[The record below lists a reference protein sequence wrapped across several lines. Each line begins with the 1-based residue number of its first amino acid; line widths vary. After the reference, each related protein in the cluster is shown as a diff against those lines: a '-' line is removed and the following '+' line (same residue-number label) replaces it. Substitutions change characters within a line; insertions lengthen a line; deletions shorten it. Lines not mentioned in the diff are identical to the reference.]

1 MVSSYWGAIFINTRS
16 MVKWLRRLKDTP
28 QKKWR
33 PSDINYIE
41 TSRLQKY
48 QEAFKISQWV
58 TGEVSPRRDRTLNLQ
73 VFFNIDYYWLQG
85 KTDMLLYTRQG
96 QLPLFANMPL
106 WSDTK
111 SEWMWEEI
119 WIYMYRKESEFDYQN
134 RTSILEIF
142 TKFKAKKIWIF
153 SQVFWISLNFRKK
166 IWMIQI
172 KSEWMAGLSLFI
184 SHAAIL
190 NLGNK
195 PNKSA
200 CPVAHVCSRCRFCPV
215 LLRKVAWAHG
225 CRLSCQVFNAL
236 QVIQIFWNATGQ
248 SFSL

>member
-1 MVSSYWGAIFINTRS
+1 MVFITFVFNYFVCNCKACCFAISSPQQHKKKQQWGFLVSSYWGAIFINTRS

-166 IWMIQI
+166 NLNDSDKIWMNGR
-172 KSEWMAGLSLFI
+172 SESVHI
-184 SHAAIL
+184 
-190 NLGNK
+190 
-195 PNKSA
+195 
-200 CPVAHVCSRCRFCPV
+200 SRCNFKPW
-215 LLRKVAWAHG
+215 K
-225 CRLSCQVFNAL
+225 
-236 QVIQIFWNATGQ
+236 
-248 SFSL
+248 